1 MLITAEQHRK
11 LVDNGRK
18 SAETGDDDHFP
29 VVRLTTPHG
38 WSWIITEADP
48 QDINKLFGLIDLGTN
63 TPEVGHCELSQI
75 ENAKLPLGMRVER
88 DTSFTGHK
96 PLSIYM
102 READEEAV
110 RKFAETCRGARG
122 KW

>member
-11 LVDNGRK
+11 LIDNGRK

-29 VVRLTTPHG
+29 VVRLMTSHG

-48 QDINKLFGLIDLGTN
+48 DNINRLFGLIDLGMN

-75 ENAKLPLGMRVER
+75 ENTKLPLGMRVER

-96 PLSIYM
+96 PLSVYM

-110 RKFAETCRGARG
+110 RKFAETCRGAGR
-122 KW
+122 